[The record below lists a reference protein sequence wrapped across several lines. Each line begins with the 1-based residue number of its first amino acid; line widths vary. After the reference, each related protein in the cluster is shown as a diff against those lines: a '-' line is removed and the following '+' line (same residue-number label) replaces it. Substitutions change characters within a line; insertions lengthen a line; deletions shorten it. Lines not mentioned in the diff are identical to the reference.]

1 MKWWKRVT
9 ILFLLCFTPSSEN
22 IPPPPVVNFG
32 DPALSRPF
40 VLLPPP
46 SDRRR
51 LLHPSPTISFPI
63 SISPK
68 KRNQNN
74 SYLSDSRQLQIFQ
87 LIKQVYVENYHEELW
102 GRIKRTKMGL
112 IQRQVFPVCE
122 SLCFF
127 CPALRARSRHPVKR
141 YKKLLAEIFPRSP
154 VIYLFNFQFFS
165 IFILSFSI
173 LGGQWK
179 FLHRLI
185 V

>member
-9 ILFLLCFTPSSEN
+9 ILFLLSFTPSSEN

-68 KRNQNN
+68 KKSKQFPSIWFKTIANFSVDRAGVCWELSRGVLRKNQKDKDGVNPKA
-74 SYLSDSRQLQIFQ
+74 SFPCLWKSLLLLSCIARQITPSRQ
-87 LIKQVYVENYHEELW
+87 
-102 GRIKRTKMGL
+102 T
-112 IQRQVFPVCE
+112 IQEAARRDFS
-122 SLCFF
+122 SL
-127 CPALRARSRHPVKR
+127 SGN
-141 YKKLLAEIFPRSP
+141 LL
-154 VIYLFNFQFFS
+154 VQFS
-165 IFILSFSI
+165 IFFYFYFIFFHFGWAMKIST
-173 LGGQWK
+173 
-179 FLHRLI
+179 
-185 V
+185 